1 MTGSQPHPGDTP
13 KRITCRECAEFL
25 GDYIDGSLP
34 DVQRVELE
42 RHLRRCPPCVT
53 FIEQYKR
60 TIELAKS
67 CICNKDAAPKT
78 PPPEELV
85 RAILAA
91 RSKPPTGHSTTDP
104 TTL

>member
-1 MTGSQPHPGDTP
+1 MTGSQSQPGETP

-25 GDYIDGSLP
+25 GDYIDGALP
-34 DVQRVELE
+34 KVQRVELE
-42 RHLRRCPPCVT
+42 RHLRKCPQCVT

-67 CICNKDAAPKT
+67 CICNKDSGPKV

-91 RSKPPTGHSTTDP
+91 RSQPPTDSP
-104 TTL
+104 SCNQ